1 MKEDELISPKHT
13 QTSDK
18 KKAKKDPITGTG
30 YILIMEDDDVIREAL
45 GEILIHLGY
54 QIELAENGEEAIA
67 LYKTAKSVGQS
78 FDLVIIDLAIRCG
91 MGGKEAITKL
101 REIDPNVKAL
111 VSSAYSVDSVV
122 SDYKSYGFC
131 GVVTKPYNISELS
144 EIISETIQ
152 RNCVK

>member
-1 MKEDELISPKHT
+1 MKEDELISRKHA

-45 GEILIHLGY
+45 GEILTHLGY
-54 QIELAENGEEAIA
+54 HIELAENGEEAIA

-78 FDLVIIDLAIRCG
+78 FDLVIIDLSIHCG

-111 VSSAYSVDSVV
+111 VSSAYSVNSVV

-131 GVVTKPYNISELS
+131 GVVTKPYNIPELS
-144 EIISETIQ
+144 EIISKLIDS
-152 RNCVK
+152 NCVK